1 MPRKQIENKAEKT
14 AAQQLVPQPTR
25 FQRAQGLA
33 ERMSKV
39 HVYRIGEMPRIE
51 LYLDQVLTLVTD
63 ELSFMYLPGEQTI
76 TGSMVNNYV
85 KQRLLPAPKRKRYT
99 RRHLAALLFVC
110 AFKRVYSIAQL
121 GRIMGMIDEAD
132 VDRSALYDDVCA
144 ALECSLAEQFA
155 VGPEFVAP
163 VMEPRIRPVN
173 EAGEEV
179 APELARVLEAAV
191 ASLAAKVYVEQ
202 TLGLDD

>member
-1 MPRKQIENKAEKT
+1 MAKKQIENRAEKT
-14 AAQQLVPQPTR
+14 TAQLAPQPTR
-25 FQRAQGLA
+25 AQQAQDLA
-33 ERMSKV
+33 SRMSKV
-39 HVYRIGEMPRIE
+39 HIYRIGEMPRIE

-110 AFKRVYSIAQL
+110 AFKRVYSIAKL

-179 APELARVLEAAV
+179 ASELARVLEAAV

>member
-1 MPRKQIENKAEKT
+1 MAKKQIENRAEKT
-14 AAQQLVPQPTR
+14 AAQLAPQRTR
-25 FQRAQGLA
+25 AQRAQGLA
-33 ERMSKV
+33 SRMSKV
-39 HVYRIGEMPRIE
+39 HIYRIGEMPRIE

>member
-1 MPRKQIENKAEKT
+1 MAKKQIENRAEKT
-14 AAQQLVPQPTR
+14 TAQLAPQPTR
-25 FQRAQGLA
+25 AQRAQDLA
-33 ERMSKV
+33 SRMSKV
-39 HVYRIGEMPRIE
+39 HIYRIGEMPRIE

-110 AFKRVYSIAQL
+110 AFKRVYSIAKL